1 MRRTVLAVSLVVASV
16 LAAAPAPA
24 AAQGSRYAVIIQGAS
39 GEDQYATLHREWVN
53 SLAAVLRDRFKF
65 DAQHLTLLV
74 EQPGQGEER
83 STAENVKSL
92 FARFTK
98 QVTAQDLLFVIF
110 IGHGGGDGADAKFNL
125 VGPDLTIA
133 DWNALMK
140 PIAGRI
146 AVVDTTSSSFAFL
159 QGLAGPNRVV
169 ITATSSYAQRYH
181 TVFPD
186 AFIRALS
193 AEAADTDKN
202 NRISLL
208 EAFTYASRLVVQHYE
223 QAGRIS
229 TETAMLD
236 DTGDG
241 VGRLATATGPDGSVA
256 GFTYLDAVEVP
267 KVSDPE
273 VQKLLLRQQEL
284 TEQVD
289 DLRRRRTMMGAADFD
304 SLFEKLIIEL
314 SVVSR
319 DVRRKTGGR

>member
-1 MRRTVLAVSLVVASV
+1 VTRTGLAVSFVLASI

-39 GEDQYATLHREWVN
+39 GEEQYATLHRGWVD
-53 SLAAVLRDRFKF
+53 SLAGVLRDKFKL

-83 STAENVKSL
+83 STAENVKL
-92 FARFTK
+92 LLARLTK
-98 QVTAQDLLFVIF
+98 QITAQDLLFVVF
-110 IGHGGGDGADAKFNL
+110 IGHGGGGGTDAKFNL

-133 DWNALMK
+133 EWNALLK

-146 AVVDTTSSSFAFL
+146 AVVDTTNSSFAFL

-169 ITATSSYAQRYH
+169 ITATSSNAQVYH
-181 TVFPD
+181 TIFPD
-186 AFIRALS
+186 AFIRALT

-208 EAFTYASRLVVQHYE
+208 EAFTYASRLVVQHFE
-223 QAGRIS
+223 QSKRLA

-273 VQKLLLRQQEL
+273 VQKLLVRQQEL

-304 SLFEKLIIEL
+304 TAFEKLIIEL
-314 SVVSR
+314 SLISR